1 MINRRLFMKSVGAA
15 AISSASLA
23 GRPISFN
30 AHAASTGGYKALVC
44 VFLLGGLDNHDV
56 LLPFDQS
63 SYNAFSSVR
72 QSLLSRQGTARQRTS
87 LLEIVPNDSAILQ
100 GRQVALPPE
109 MPQIK
114 SLFDQGRAAVVA
126 NVGPLVEPVTRTSF
140 ESGAARLPPQLFSHN
155 DQQSVW
161 QSSQPEGAQ
170 FGWGGLF
177 ADAVLNSG
185 ANSANTDF
193 TTIASAEVGPFLTGR
208 VARAFNVNPAGPAE
222 VDALRELSS
231 GSQAER
237 DLRAALDRQ
246 LRSGNFN
253 GSHILESDF
262 ATQVSRG
269 FASNTTYSEARAAGA
284 SITTAFPETPLGAQL
299 RSVAQT
305 ISVRSALSVSRQIF
319 FVAIGGFDTHSDQA
333 GALPQLLAQIDG
345 GVSAFYQS
353 MQELGVANDVTLFT
367 ASDFGR
373 TLAVNGDGTDHGWGG
388 HSLVVGGGVQG
399 KQVYGSVPDFALGHS
414 ADSGGG
420 RIIPALS
427 VEQFAAPLGRWFGL
441 TDGELATALPN
452 LNNFDAAPNFM
463 MV

>member
-1 MINRRLFMKSVGAA
+1 MINRRLFMKSVGSSAIAA
-15 AISSASLA
+15 ASFS

-30 AHAASTGGYKALVC
+30 AHAASTSGYKALVC

-56 LLPFDQS
+56 LLPFDAA
-63 SYNAFSSVR
+63 SYDTFSAVR
-72 QSLLSRQGTARQRTS
+72 QSLLSRQGAARQRTS
-87 LLEIVPNDSAILQ
+87 LLEITPNETAILG

-109 MPQIK
+109 MPQVK
-114 SLFDQGRAAVVA
+114 SLFDQGQAAVVA

-185 ANSANTDF
+185 ANAANTDF

-208 VARAFNVNPAGPAE
+208 TARAFNVNPAGPAQ
-222 VDALRELSS
+222 VNALRELAA

-237 DLRAALDRQ
+237 DLRAALAQQ
-246 LRSGNFN
+246 LRSSGFA

-262 ATQVSRG
+262 ASQVSRG
-269 FASNTTYSEARAAGA
+269 FESNTIYSEARASGSAIA
-284 SITTAFPETPLGAQL
+284 TEFPQTPLGAQL

-333 GALPQLLAQIDG
+333 GALPQLLGQIDG
-345 GVSAFYQS
+345 GVSAFQQA
-353 MQELGVANDVTLFT
+353 MVELGVANDVTLFT

-373 TLAVNGDGTDHGWGG
+373 TMAVNGDGTDHGWGG
-388 HSLVVGGGVQG
+388 HSLVVGGSVRG
-399 KQVYGSVPDFALGHS
+399 KQIYGSVPDFALGHN
-414 ADSGGG
+414 ADVGSG

-452 LNNFDAAPNFM
+452 LSNFDAAPEYLT
-463 MV
+463 V